1 MRAEYEGLRVMSL
14 HARATSEGIEA
25 EKLDA
30 CMEGKQPKAALIEML
45 LAKRA
50 ADAQQAALD
59 RLPQAPTDRA
69 SSSSSAAA
77 DELRAL
83 RVMALH
89 AHAVSEGVDETAIED
104 AMDSGNP
111 KDDLVALILGARRA
125 NAAKRKEQLRS
136 ELESMRVMELH
147 ARATALEGIDAS
159 LADDAMDSDN
169 PKRRLV
175 DLLLNAS
182 G

>member
-1 MRAEYEGLRVMSL
+1 
-14 HARATSEGIEA
+14 
-25 EKLDA
+25 
-30 CMEGKQPKAALIEML
+30 
-45 LAKRA
+45 
-50 ADAQQAALD
+50 
-59 RLPQAPTDRA
+59 
-69 SSSSSAAA
+69 
-77 DELRAL
+77 
-83 RVMALH
+83 
-89 AHAVSEGVDETAIED
+89 
-104 AMDSGNP
+104 MDSGNP

-125 NAAKRKEQLRS
+125 NTTKRKEQLRS